1 MLRRRLVYLLLAL
14 LVVFWAGA
22 FVAIRILVEHASA
35 LTIAFIRFVLTT
47 GGLVAVMAVA
57 RPERPRIEPGDRG
70 RVAVLALTGVG
81 VYHLALN
88 YGEHFVSASV
98 ASLIVASM
106 PVMVALLSPVLVD
119 ERPDRTEWAGILIAL
134 LGVAVLI
141 LRGTPG
147 AEIRV
152 DSVGGAAVIAI
163 APVSWAVYTLVGK
176 PLVPKYGALY
186 LTTITVGVGTV
197 MLAVVALPSTVR
209 DLPRLTLG
217 DWGWLAFLAFACSVY
232 GYTVWLYAL
241 RALDASKVAAWVYL
255 VPLVAIVWGAT
266 VLDEGVTWYV
276 AVGGVLVLS
285 GVLLTER
292 VAPRLAARRANGRVV
307 A

>member
-1 MLRRRLVYLLLAL
+1 MLRRRLVYLLLAV

-22 FVAIRILVEHASA
+22 FVAVRILVEHASA
-35 LTIAFIRFVLTT
+35 LTVAFVRFVLTT
-47 GGLVAVMAVA
+47 AGLLVVMAFV
-57 RPERPRIEPGDRG
+57 RPERPRIEHGDRG
-70 RVAVLALTGVG
+70 KVAVLALTGVG
-81 VYHLALN
+81 FYHLALN

-106 PVMVALLSPVLVD
+106 PVMVAILSPLLLD
-119 ERPDRTEWAGILIAL
+119 ERPDRTEWAGILTAL
-134 LGVAVLI
+134 VGVAVLI
-141 LRGTPG
+141 LRGTPS
-147 AEIRV
+147 AELRI

-186 LTTITVGVGTV
+186 LTTITMGVGTA
-197 MLAVVALPSTVR
+197 MLALVALPSTVR

-241 RALDASKVAAWVYL
+241 QTLEASKVAAWVYL
-255 VPLVAIVWGAT
+255 VPLVAIVWGA
-266 VLDEGVTWYV
+266 VLLDEGVTGYV
-276 AVGGVLVLS
+276 AVGGVLVLA

-292 VAPRLAARRANGRVV
+292 IAPKLAARRTSGRVV